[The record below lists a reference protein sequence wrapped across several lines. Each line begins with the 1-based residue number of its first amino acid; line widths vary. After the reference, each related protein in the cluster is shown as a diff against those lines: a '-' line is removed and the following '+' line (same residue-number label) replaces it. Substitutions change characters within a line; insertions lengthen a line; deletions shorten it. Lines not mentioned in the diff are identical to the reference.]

1 MVVLTPKVITDI
13 LTNPLKGDSYASRSN
28 AFLPIQPAC
37 VKSGGS
43 GCGGVDSAE
52 DWPFWVFPSGDLA

>member
-1 MVVLTPKVITDI
+1 MVVLTLKVITDI

-43 GCGGVDSAE
+43 GCGGVDSTE
-52 DWPFWVFPSGDLA
+52 DWPVRMFASGDLA

>member
-28 AFLPIQPAC
+28 A
-37 VKSGGS
+37 
-43 GCGGVDSAE
+43 E
-52 DWPFWVFPSGDLA
+52 DFQMKVHESPLKRLVMVQDTADKRL

>member
-13 LTNPLKGDSYASRSN
+13 LTNPLKGDSHASRSS
-28 AFLPIQPAC
+28 AFLPIQPAR

-43 GCGGVDSAE
+43 GRGGVDSAE
-52 DWPFWVFPSGDLA
+52 DWPFRVFPSGDLA